1 MAVGLSALLI
11 GLLCDNF
18 NTRKLFLVLCVCGF
32 TGLMLS
38 SVSSLGFGILFG
50 ASVSMVRCG
59 SFSSPMK
66 LFPDALSWSV
76 VWQSISKSLS
86 TFVIPLFVLGTST
99 FIGWDFTISILAF
112 VYLCVGLLIY
122 KMMPDDVM
130 TKYDLREVGKWV
142 KSWKVWLTFIALSST
157 SLYMIFMSRMVPTL
171 TSQGYTI
178 EDAMFLVL
186 VLGFIEIVGRFPAA
200 WIADKFDSYIIPFAV
215 IRLSDAVFLWFVLPY
230 SPILAI
236 VLHFTFQSASTPT
249 MWPAI
254 TRSVGPQYVS
264 TFYGLCAFAGYVAI
278 TFLF

>member
-1 MAVGLSALLI
+1 
-11 GLLCDNF
+11 
-18 NTRKLFLVLCVCGF
+18 
-32 TGLMLS
+32 
-38 SVSSLGFGILFG
+38 
-50 ASVSMVRCG
+50 
-59 SFSSPMK
+59 MK

-99 FIGWDFTISILAF
+99 FVGWDFTISILAF

-142 KSWKVWLTFIALSST
+142 KSWKVWVTFIALSST

-264 TFYGLCAFAGYVAI
+264 TFYGLCAFVGYVAI